1 MLRAQQIKQF
11 LRGQDFYYGLRATIG
26 LVLPVILFVSLG
38 HLPEAISLALGANG
52 AATVDKSGS
61 LARRR
66 NLMLVCSGAV
76 FISALLSGLTSE
88 NIFLLGL
95 FVSLLGFVCS
105 MLAVYGNQVSPIG
118 FAALF
123 ILILTMRSVWTP
135 LEALQNAVIILAG
148 GLWYTGYS
156 LVVSSLQ
163 PHLMAQQALAEYF
176 SAISQ
181 VLRIRARLYNPG
193 TDLEDTYHELARLQA
208 TMNVKQ
214 QGARDLILR
223 FARKRHVSPAESQLI
238 NVFIHIVDLH
248 ERLLSSHA
256 DFRLLREQ
264 FAATGILQ
272 HYASIL
278 QHMAHILDVLGMDY
292 LGRRGRLSLASYRHD
307 MLAIQQDLSETEHNL
322 AALGQRMQDGRATE
336 GLRMLARILN
346 HLKIAAHMLEE
357 SYQGDGQ
364 TDSDRWRR
372 ADQELVLADFLSA
385 QDYSWQVFQ
394 SNLTFSSPVFRH
406 ALRVAIA
413 LAIGYWGSVR
423 FGFNHA
429 PWIILTVL
437 VILKPGFSLTRQR
450 NTQRLIGT
458 VIGCL
463 IGGLIL
469 ALFSSKRILLGF
481 LILGQLIGISL
492 MTVHYLTAVVGFTVF
507 TLIMYHLLLG
517 LKYAIVMDRLLDTFL
532 GSLIAVGVSYLFPYW
547 EYRFIRRTMGN
558 VLQASIGYLETVW
571 PGPEQERPSLAAVKL
586 ARKDAQASFANLTA
600 SFQRMLVEPK
610 RKQPNVQ
617 EINQFLIQ
625 CQFLTGYVAGLAVL
639 LQGQAQLGCLRILDP
654 AAEAT
659 VQNLR
664 AAATLLTGGNQAL
677 TLPVQ
682 AARQQT
688 IEDELYGLM
697 HQPPEG
703 GTQPQW
709 GWLVD
714 QLRLILITSRE
725 IVVIAQAIHLG

>member
-1 MLRAQQIKQF
+1 MLKAQQIKQF
-11 LRGQDFYYGLRATIG
+11 LRGQDFYYGLRATVG

-38 HLPEAISLALGANG
+38 RLPEAISLALGANG

-76 FISALLSGLTSE
+76 FISALLSGLATE
-88 NIFLLGL
+88 NTFLLGL

-148 GLWYTGYS
+148 SLWYTGYS

-181 VLRIRARLYNPG
+181 VLRVRARLYNPG

-292 LGRRGRLSLASYRHD
+292 LGRTGRLSLASYRHD
-307 MLAIQQDLSETEHNL
+307 MLAIEQDLSETEHNL
-322 AALGQRMQDGRATE
+322 TALEQRMPDNRTTE

-346 HLKIAAHMLEE
+346 HLKIAARMLEE
-357 SYQGDGQ
+357 SYEGDGQ
-364 TDSDRWRR
+364 ADSDRWRR
-372 ADQELVLADFLSA
+372 ADRELVLADFLSA

-450 NTQRLIGT
+450 NIQRLVGT

-469 ALFSSKRILLGF
+469 ALFASKRILLGF
-481 LILGQLIGISL
+481 LILGQLVGISL

-532 GSLIAVGVSYLFPYW
+532 GSLVAVGVSYLFPYW
-547 EYRFIRRTMGN
+547 EYRFIGKSMVST
-558 VLQASIGYLETVW
+558 LQASIAYLEAVW
-571 PGPEQERPSLAAVKL
+571 PGSEGRLPVAAVKL
-586 ARKDAQASFANLTA
+586 ARKEAQASFANLTA

-639 LQGQAQLGCLRILDP
+639 LQSQTQLECLRILDP
-654 AAEAT
+654 AAQAT

-664 AAATLLTGGNQAL
+664 AAATMLAGGNQAL

-682 AARQQT
+682 AERLQA
-688 IEDELYGLM
+688 IEDELYGMM
-697 HQPPEG
+697 HRPPEG

-709 GWLVD
+709 GWIVD
-714 QLRLILITSRE
+714 QLRLILATSRE
-725 IVVIAQAIHLG
+725 IVMLAQQICLVR